1 MIINGLE
8 FTKIVLEFDNII
20 NGLDYNKIVLE
31 GTFFLNKWVG
41 V

>member
-8 FTKIVLEFDNII
+8 FTKIVLEIDNII

>member
-8 FTKIVLEFDNII
+8 FTKIILEFDNII
-20 NGLDYNKIVLE
+20 NGLDYNKIVLD